1 MMKEQRVIRLSV
13 SDMRCAGC
21 IGKVE
26 AAINAVHGVAQASVS
41 LADHTAIIIA
51 DEKLSDR
58 SDEMDLFADALIAAI
73 ANTGREAQLLSTD
86 DDVNAQLES
95 SQEQGEQGRKRLLQ
109 VLVAGIAGFGLMA
122 ANMAGLLPAITAEFT
137 AFWIAISLITALIM
151 LFTGFDYYKGM
162 LRGFKYRSG
171 SMDTLIGLGTA
182 SAWCYSTVLVINPDM
197 IVEAARHTYF
207 EAALIILALINLG
220 QWLEARAKGKT
231 GQAIRLLCGL
241 QAMNARLVRDT
252 GDSTIELDIPI
263 SQVRVGDVLRVRP
276 GEKVPVDGSVREGQ
290 SAIDEA
296 IISGESMPVLKSPGD
311 TVIGGTIN
319 GTGSLLIQAEQ
330 VGHDTVLA
338 HIIDTVRIAQAS
350 KPSIAKLVDR
360 IASIFVSAIICIALL
375 TFTIWWF
382 FGPEPSSVYAFTTMM
397 SVLLIACPCAL
408 GLATP
413 ISIMVGTGRGATA
426 GVLIKNAEALE
437 ILEKVT
443 TVVVDKT
450 GTLTEGKST
459 LSTLQSIGDLS
470 ENDLLALAA
479 SLEQGSEHPLA
490 AAVLQAAKERE
501 VTLLSVDDFSAL
513 PGKGIQGLLDQQTV
527 LLGNAQL
534 MIDAGIGI
542 NEHDRLVKEH
552 QQGGETVMYLAVNGQ
567 LIGLIGVSDPVKASS
582 QEAIQALHD
591 EGVEV
596 VMLTGDNHHTAAAV
610 ASKLG
615 IKHFEAEVLPE
626 QKAAVIKQLQ
636 DEGKIVAMA
645 GDGINDAPA
654 LAQAHVGIAMGTGT
668 DVAMESAGITL
679 IKGDLTGIV
688 RARRLS
694 RATMKNIRQNLF
706 FAFVYN
712 SAGVPIAAGIL
723 YPFFGLLL
731 SPVIAAG
738 AMSLSSVSVITNA
751 LRLRST
757 KL

>member
-1 MMKEQRVIRLSV
+1 MNEQPVIRLSV

-21 IGKVE
+21 ISKVE
-26 AAINAVHGVAQASVS
+26 AAIDSVDGVAQASVS
-41 LADHTAIIIA
+41 LADHTAIIFVHA
-51 DEKLSDR
+51 DHAARMHELG
-58 SDEMDLFADALIAAI
+58 DAVIAAI
-73 ANTGREAQLLSTD
+73 ANTGREATSLSLS
-86 DDVNAQLES
+86 DDVNTLPVTSA
-95 SQEQGEQGRKRLLQ
+95 EQNGQSKKRLLQ
-109 VLVAGIAGFGLMA
+109 VIVAGIAGFGLMA
-122 ANMAGLLPAITAEFT
+122 ANMAGLLPAISADHTV
-137 AFWIAISLITALIM
+137 FWIGIALITAMIM
-151 LFTGFDYYKGM
+151 LATGFDYYRGM

-171 SMDTLIGLGTA
+171 SMDTLIGLGTV
-182 SAWCYSTVLVINPDM
+182 SAWCYSTVLVINPDL

-231 GQAIRLLCGL
+231 GEAIRLLCGL
-241 QAMNARLVRDT
+241 QARDARLVRDA
-252 GDSTIELDIPI
+252 GDATVEIDIPI
-263 SQVRVGDVLRVRP
+263 SQVQVGDILRVRP
-276 GEKVPVDGSVREGQ
+276 GEKVPVDGRVREGQ
-290 SAIDEA
+290 SSLDEA
-296 IISGESMPVLKSPGD
+296 IISGESMPVLKIPGD

-319 GTGSLLIQAEQ
+319 ATGSLLIEAEQ

-350 KPSIAKLVDR
+350 KPAIAKLADR
-360 IASIFVSAIICIALL
+360 VASIFVTAIISIALL
-375 TFTIWWF
+375 TFVIWWF

-426 GVLIKNAEALE
+426 GILIKNAEVLE
-437 ILEKVT
+437 VLEKVT

-450 GTLTEGKST
+450 GTLTEGKPS
-459 LSTLQSIGDLS
+459 LSTLQSVGAMAEGDLLS
-470 ENDLLALAA
+470 LAA

-490 AAVLQAAKERE
+490 AALLQAAKERD
-501 VTLLSVDDFSAL
+501 VSLQSVDDFAAI
-513 PGKGIQGLLDQQTV
+513 PGKGVQGLVNQQAL
-527 LLGNAQL
+527 LLGNATL
-534 MIDAGIGI
+534 MTDAGIKI
-542 NEHDRLVKEH
+542 SEHAALVEQH
-552 QQGGETVMYLAVNGQ
+552 QQAGETVIYLAVNGV
-567 LIGLIGVSDPVKASS
+567 LAGLIGVSDPIKTTTPKA
-582 QEAIQALHD
+582 ITALHD
-591 EGVEV
+591 EGIEV
-596 VMLTGDNHHTAAAV
+596 VMLTGDNHHTAQAV
-610 ASKLG
+610 ATKLG

-636 DEGKIVAMA
+636 DEGNIVAMA

-668 DVAMESAGITL
+668 DVAMESAGLTL
-679 IKGDLTGIV
+679 IKGDLNGIV

-706 FAFVYN
+706 FALVYN

-731 SPVIAAG
+731 SPVIAAA
-738 AMSLSSVSVITNA
+738 AMSCSSVSVITNA